1 MSGIIWPSSER
12 GTKERR
18 VLNGSA
24 LRMQGDRGPAK
35 KHNDIY
41 RYTEDMM
48 NKNTAI
54 LDNTMMDAYLTVTEG
69 VSDNCG
75 IGLAFASLLESAK
88 KNFVNQSNR
97 RAVNASFAG

>member
-1 MSGIIWPSSER
+1 
-12 GTKERR
+12 
-18 VLNGSA
+18 
-24 LRMQGDRGPAK
+24 
-35 KHNDIY
+35 
-41 RYTEDMM
+41 MM

-88 KNFVNQSNR
+88 KNFVNQRNR
-97 RAVNASFAG
+97 RAVNASSNLPVEDSPSFLLQLLPHCNMN

>member
-1 MSGIIWPSSER
+1 
-12 GTKERR
+12 
-18 VLNGSA
+18 
-24 LRMQGDRGPAK
+24 
-35 KHNDIY
+35 
-41 RYTEDMM
+41 MM

-97 RAVNASFAG
+97 RYCQCKLCRLIFSNLPVEDSPSFFVTAAATL